1 MKHLHIGS
9 MYDFYMYRF
18 QGILTEG
25 SKQLQGTSDSRVR
38 GGFAGAGGVMFFD
51 MNQW

>member
-9 MYDFYMYRF
+9 IYYFCMYGFH
-18 QGILTEG
+18 GILTEE

-38 GGFAGAGGVMFFD
+38 DGFAGAGGVMFFD